1 MTKENQYRTIF
12 YLTLCDEFV
21 NTVNS
26 CGDIA
31 QLGERQVRNL

>member
-1 MTKENQYRTIF
+1 MTKENLYAPIF
-12 YLTLCDEFV
+12 YLTICDEFA

-31 QLGERQVRNL
+31 QLEERQVRNL